1 MASTRKVVLAIL
13 TISWLST
20 ASAQRSFLVVSDI
33 HLDENKNQAAIL
45 PNARNGGI
53 DTWDTAKYEI
63 VHLLETR
70 SPRFIIYLGDLPLHV
85 PPTAVGT
92 AMPSAGKALAD
103 LRTLATSHHIPLL
116 FVPGNND
123 SPDSDY
129 GKFSSTIFEYDTTG
143 AKEWPVI
150 GAKAWPAIGATLLKS
165 PDYATLGCY
174 AVYPL
179 GRKAKL
185 RVIVLNTVLYT
196 WNYQSPNHDAECAEQ
211 LSWLGHELAKTK
223 TNHETALIVMHV
235 PPGVDTYKHN
245 TFWTTKVIVNGTT
258 IQNNFLDTLA
268 RYRENIMGLLAS
280 HTHMDGFKRLYD
292 KDGKFITLLI
302 SAPAVAPSAYNN
314 TAVKLIHYNANRQ
327 FTASTTL
334 YHTTTW
340 QRNLIRDPANQP
352 LKTYLANMD
361 STSIYQMVDT
371 LYNTGVKV
379 HNKAL
384 DIDVHRN

>member
-1 MASTRKVVLAIL
+1 MAPSRKVLLSILAFC
-13 TISWLST
+13 WLAT

-33 HLDENKNQAAIL
+33 HLDEHDNQSAIL
-45 PNARNGGI
+45 PNARNAGI
-53 DTWDTAKYEI
+53 DTWDTAQHEI
-63 VHLLETR
+63 DHLLKTQ

-85 PPTAVGT
+85 PAAVVVT
-92 AMPSAGKALAD
+92 AMPSAGKALTD
-103 LRTLATSHHIPLL
+103 LRTLATNYHIPLL

-129 GKFSSTIFEYDTTG
+129 GKFSPAIFEYDTTG
-143 AKEWPVI
+143 AKD
-150 GAKAWPAIGATLLKS
+150 WPAIGTRMLKS
-165 PDYATLGCY
+165 PLYSTLGCY
-174 AVYPL
+174 AAYPL

-196 WNYQSPNHDAECAEQ
+196 WNYHSPNHDEECKEQ
-211 LSWLGHELAKTK
+211 LSWLGRQLAATK

-235 PPGVDTYKHN
+235 PPGVDVYKHA
-245 TFWTTKVIVNGTT
+245 TFWTTKVPVNGTT

-268 RYRENIMGLLAS
+268 RYHQNILGVLAS

-292 KDGKFITLLI
+292 KKGKFITLLI

-314 TAVKLIHYNANRQ
+314 TAVKLIRYNTNRQ
-327 FTASTTL
+327 FTESTTF

-340 QRNLIRDPANQP
+340 QRNLIRDPNQQS

-361 STSIYQMVDT
+361 STSLYQMVDT
-371 LYNTGVKV
+371 IYNTGIKA

-384 DIDVHRN
+384 DIDVRRN